1 MQLDQSM
8 PSRLSSCYPDIQRVF
23 EAQSSFGQK
32 QLATRI
38 VLWAAHEAGVD
49 PDEVSALLSQHHAAQ
64 LDALCVEMDAQY
76 FELFDRQDSRHQL
89 FFCKARAYSAGA
101 CLARD
106 AWDDAIY
113 ESTFAT
119 EKPLLIRDFL

>member
-1 MQLDQSM
+1 M
-8 PSRLSSCYPDIQRVF
+8 PSRLASRYPDIQSVF
-23 EAQSSFGQK
+23 EAQSPFGQK

-38 VLWAAHEAGVD
+38 VLWAAHEAGID

-64 LDALCVEMDAQY
+64 LDALCMEMDARY
-76 FELFDRQDSRHQL
+76 FELLDRQDSRHQL

-101 CLARD
+101 LLARD
-106 AWDDAIY
+106 TWDDAIY

-119 EKPLLIRDFL
+119 EKPLLIHEFL